1 MSVSVFAV
9 TVSVFG
15 PVSVCEVT
23 VFASVCAVSVCA
35 FTVCASGFSLFS
47 MFLRLI
53 LVRMFVSEL
62 MATGEECFWGIG

>member
-9 TVSVFG
+9 TVSAFG
-15 PVSVCEVT
+15 PVTVPVFGFVSACEVT

-35 FTVCASGFSLFS
+35 FTVCASRFSLFS

-62 MATGEECFWGIG
+62 LAIG